1 MESVN
6 QPKRMHLLTR
16 ISAFGLLAAITVG
29 GGCIS
34 ASDSSGGL
42 GGDIKNSSGLFL
54 ENLTWGRLVD
64 VRDSNGTLVES
75 DVLINHLIESDG
87 VNFAITNNPVNQK
100 ETLTVLRVVGSASFV
115 ALLRTAESNL
125 ESIVDKAASSAPPFS
140 ELARNATVRLQFSEQ
155 INPGT
160 VDFTTVQVFTGNP
173 PLLGFT
179 GRYIVKNDADL
190 DKGYV
195 FFDTTVSATEA
206 ALEFIPQNAVGLPAS
221 PDSVNANFAI
231 RIPTEPDP
239 LIGQP
244 KVLRSLV
251 GNRAPSVQDLATEPY
266 ETSGVSNTLVRA
278 ARTGNDLDDFNG
290 FLLDNTPPN
299 LLGVKNATINTVN
312 SVTGSVV
319 ELLYTIDLAVCK
331 PMAPKVGDIFEVGTG
346 LLLVTDV
353 LNSADPNNY
362 SVRATLEAAESSIV
376 AGATSLSA
384 RYTTAYT
391 PQDVLVQVCY
401 LEFQP
406 PVAQLSGAGILDI
419 SDASSVTVRFDEP
432 INTGSMRSMSTFVI
446 ANPDAAAVG
455 SINEDF
461 EIEAA
466 WYRQMNSLETT
477 SDFIDRQRGY
487 DFRAIIGGAD
497 PLSEF
502 SSRMCFGP
510 IEATDGNRQFS
521 LTPTFGWVSP
531 STSGA
536 GEAYVVAL
544 RGGVTGILDLS
555 GNPLAVEGF
564 VAGNGQAGETNE
576 QDVKLAVTHDTFGS
590 AGNYLFFDGNS
601 LDENGD
607 GQAEWAGNIQLMP
620 NGLTGRF
627 PSRFSRAAD
636 SSSPAMSNRLLGTP
650 VTEPLNPAG
659 AVVMSAFRP
668 QEFGFSYGD
677 ATEYNMTLEGFNWSP
692 NAGVVF
698 DESFDDISLSFSTAA
713 FLPDEFLIPPQN
725 QSVMFPES
733 GLTISSFDDNI
744 LGFTLDGS
752 SGIDEIE
759 VFRNN
764 YVAKGIELFTNNGTP
779 YMPWPDF
786 VEDYVW
792 RDTTIPQTFL
802 GTHANSAGA
811 PNQQYVTDNTI
822 IFGWA
827 PEAAPSVSL
836 PLLARFRVFPQSN
849 RLGFNSFSVT
859 QMLPT
864 RSPMVNFRLWSSGG
878 QDGAA
883 VWHQIQPDNSALG
896 GTRPVG
902 GYVPGTGNRT
912 DLVGDDHIY
921 WTQADFVVDTS
932 RIYSHWFDLGS
943 VLLLEQVSG
952 VIVEPANE
960 SQPVGTSI
968 VVEFRGSASVT
979 HGGSPDVNPSPL
991 TNADT
996 QLDDYGDFI
1005 GTFGSVS
1012 TPSLW
1017 TTDLTEL
1024 ENNGFRFIQVR
1035 VTFNSNADLGLRPE
1049 LDSLGIIWN
1058 DVQP

>member
-1 MESVN
+1 M
-6 QPKRMHLLTR
+6 RLLTR
-16 ISAFGLLAAITVG
+16 ISALGLLAATVVG
-29 GGCIS
+29 GSCLS
-34 ASDSSGGL
+34 ASNSGGGL
-42 GGDIKNSSGLFL
+42 GGNTKSSLGLFL

-64 VRDSNGTLVES
+64 VRDSSGILVES

-87 VNFAITNNPVNQK
+87 VNFSITNNPVNQK
-100 ETLTVLRVVGSASFV
+100 ETLTILRTAGSASFI
-115 ALLRTAESNL
+115 ALLSTAESNL
-125 ESIVDKAASSAPPFS
+125 EPIVDKAATSAPPFT

-155 INPGT
+155 IDPSS

-179 GRYIVKNDADL
+179 GRYIVKNDAGL
-190 DKGYV
+190 DKGFV

-206 ALEFIPQNAVGLPAS
+206 AAEFIPQNAVGLPAS

-231 RIPTEPDP
+231 RIPTQPDP

-244 KVLRSLV
+244 KVLRSLN
-251 GNRAPSVQDLATEPY
+251 GKLTPSVQDLATEPF
-266 ETSGVSNTLVRA
+266 ETTGVSNTLVRA
-278 ARTGNDLDDFNG
+278 ARTGNNLDDFNG
-290 FLLDNTPPN
+290 FLLDNTPPS
-299 LLGVKNATINTVN
+299 LLAVKNATINTIS

-319 ELLYTIDLAVCK
+319 DFLYTIDLAVCK
-331 PMAPKVGDIFEVGTG
+331 PMTPKVGDIFEVGAG

-353 LNSADPNNY
+353 LNSGDPNNF
-362 SVRATLEAAESSIV
+362 SVRATLEAAEGSIV

-391 PQDVLVQVCY
+391 PQDALVQACY

-406 PVAQLSGAGILDI
+406 PIAQLSGAGIIDI
-419 SDASSVTVRFDEP
+419 SDASSVTIRFDEP

-446 ANPDAAAVG
+446 VNPDAAAVG
-455 SINEDF
+455 GINEDV

-466 WYRQMNSLETT
+466 WYRQVNTSETT
-477 SDFIDRQRGY
+477 ADFIDRQRGY
-487 DFRAIIGGAD
+487 DFRAITAGAD
-497 PLSEF
+497 ALSEF
-502 SSRMCFGP
+502 SGRLCFGP

-521 LTPTFGWVSP
+521 LTPSFGWVSP

-564 VAGNGQAGETNE
+564 VAGNGQAGESNE
-576 QDVKLAVTHDTFGS
+576 QDVKLVVNHDTFGS
-590 AGNYLFFDGNS
+590 LGNYLFWNGNS

-607 GQAEWAGNIQLMP
+607 GQAEWAGNLQLMP

-677 ATEYNMTLEGFNWSP
+677 ATEYNMTVEGFNWSP

-698 DESFDDISLSFSTAA
+698 DESFEDISLSLSTAG
-713 FLPDEFLIPPQN
+713 FLPDEFLIPPPN
-725 QSVMFPES
+725 QIVMFPES
-733 GLTISSFDDNI
+733 GLTISGFDDNI

-759 VFRNN
+759 VFRNK
-764 YVAKGIELFTNNGTP
+764 YVANGIELFTNNGTP

-786 VEDYVW
+786 TANYVW
-792 RDTTIPQTFL
+792 RDTAIPQTFL
-802 GTHANSAGA
+802 GTHVNSAGA

-859 QMLPT
+859 QMIPN
-864 RSPMVNFRLWSSGG
+864 RSPMVNFRIWSSGG
-878 QDGAA
+878 QDGSGI
-883 VWHQIQPDNSALG
+883 WHQIQPDNSALG
-896 GTRPVG
+896 GTRPIG
-902 GYVPGTGNRT
+902 GFVPGTGNRT

-952 VIVEPANE
+952 VVVEPANE

-968 VVEFRGSASVT
+968 VVEFRGSALVT
-979 HGGSPDVNPSPL
+979 HGADPDVNPSPL

-996 QLDDYGDFI
+996 QLDAHGDFI
-1005 GTFGSVS
+1005 GGFGSVS

-1024 ENNGFRFIQVR
+1024 EGNGFRYIQVR
-1035 VTFNSNADLGLRPE
+1035 VTFKSNADLGLRPE
-1049 LDSLGIIWN
+1049 LDSLGIIWS

>member
-1 MESVN
+1 M
-6 QPKRMHLLTR
+6 RLLTR
-16 ISAFGLLAAITVG
+16 ISAIGLLAATVVG
-29 GGCIS
+29 GSCIS
-34 ASDSSGGL
+34 ASSSSNGL
-42 GGDIKNSSGLFL
+42 GSDTKSAIGLFL
-54 ENLTWGRLVD
+54 ESLSWGRLVD
-64 VRDSNGTLVES
+64 VRDSGGTLVET

-87 VNFAITNNPVNQK
+87 VNYTISNNPVTQK
-100 ETLTVLRVVGSASFV
+100 ETLTILRTAGSASFIT
-115 ALLRTAESNL
+115 LLDTAESNL
-125 ESIVDKAASSAPPFS
+125 ETIVDKAASAAPPFS
-140 ELARNATVRLQFSEQ
+140 ELARNATIRLQFSEE
-155 INPGT
+155 IDPAS

-173 PLLGFT
+173 PLQGFT
-179 GRYIVKNDADL
+179 GRYVVKNDDDL
-190 DKGYV
+190 GKGYV

-206 ALEFIPQNAVGLPAS
+206 ATEFIPQNAVGLPPS
-221 PDSVNANFAI
+221 PDAINANFAI
-231 RIPTEPDP
+231 RIPTQPDP
-239 LIGQP
+239 LIGRP
-244 KVLRSLV
+244 KVLRSLS
-251 GNRAPSVQDLATEPY
+251 GNRTPSVQNLATEPF
-266 ETSGVSNTLVRA
+266 ESSGVSNTLVRA

-290 FLLDNTPPN
+290 FLLDNSPPS
-299 LLGVKNATINTVN
+299 LLAVKNATINSVT

-319 ELLYTIDLAVCK
+319 ELLYTINLAACK
-331 PMAPKVGDIFEVGTG
+331 PMAPKVGDILEVGGG

-362 SVRATLEAAESSIV
+362 SVRASLESSATSIV

-391 PQDVLVQVCY
+391 PQDVLVQACY

-406 PVAQLSGAGILDI
+406 PVAQTSGAGIIDI
-419 SDASSVTVRFDEP
+419 SDAASVTVRFNEP

-446 ANPDAAAVG
+446 ANPDAKPVGAVD
-455 SINEDF
+455 EEF

-466 WYRQMNSLETT
+466 WYRQVNSLETT
-477 SDFIDRQRGY
+477 GDFIDRQRGY
-487 DFRAIIGGAD
+487 DFRAITAGAD

-544 RGGVTGILDLS
+544 RGGVSGILDLS

-564 VAGNGQAGETNE
+564 VAGNGQTGETNE

-590 AGNYLFFDGNS
+590 LGNYLFWDGNS

-607 GQAEWAGNIQLMP
+607 GQSEWAGNVQV
-620 NGLTGRF
+620 NANSLTGRF

-659 AVVMSAFRP
+659 AVVMSAYRP

-698 DESFDDISLSFSTAA
+698 DESFDDISLSISTGA

-725 QSVMFPES
+725 QIAAFPES
-733 GLTISSFDDNI
+733 GLTIAGFDDNI
-744 LGFTLDGS
+744 LGFTSDGS
-752 SGIDEIE
+752 SGIDEVQ

-764 YVAKGIELFTNNGTP
+764 YVANGIELFTNNGTP
-779 YMPWPDF
+779 YMPWPEF
-786 VEDYVW
+786 TANYVW
-792 RDTTIPQTFL
+792 RDTAIPQTYL
-802 GTHANSAGA
+802 GTHANSAGS
-811 PNQQYVTDNTI
+811 PDQQYRTDNTI
-822 IFGWA
+822 IFGWN

-836 PLLARFRVFPQSN
+836 PLLARFRVYPQSN

-864 RSPMVNFRLWSSGG
+864 RTPMVNFRLWSSGG
-878 QDGAA
+878 QDGSSI
-883 VWHQIQPDNSALG
+883 WHQIQPDNPALG

-932 RIYSHWFDLGS
+932 RIYSHWFDLGT

-960 SQPVGTSI
+960 NQPVGTSI
-968 VVEFRGSASVT
+968 VVEFRGAASVT
-979 HGGSPDVNPSPL
+979 HGASPALNPSPL
-991 TNADT
+991 TNADS
-996 QLDDYGDFI
+996 QLDDHGDFI
-1005 GTFGSVS
+1005 GAFGSVS

-1024 ENNGFRFIQVR
+1024 ENNGYRFIQVR
-1035 VTFNSNADLGLRPE
+1035 VTFKSNADLGLRPE